1 LVADGWRGAGHGPD
15 DEAVPEERVVL
26 LADPHT
32 ETRETIAFHIAMAG
46 YPVVQAG
53 SVDRAIEELHRVHPD
68 LIVLSDDLGQDQPVG
83 DVIALLDDEA
93 DEGRVPV
100 ITLSDD
106 PGRERLVECLAVG
119 ARDHVRRGAAP
130 DELIPRIDAV
140 LRSGDELERLRQRNT
155 ELEFVAA
162 LDPVTGMAN
171 RRGLE
176 EELDRLAAGAARH
189 HIALSAVMARAAVPP
204 VSGPP
209 LARDQR
215 REGVRREL
223 GYLVSSV
230 RRADDF
236 AGVWDARTFAVLLP
250 LTAGEGA
257 AVLAERLRAVVAAA
271 PVRYGDEDIDVTVS
285 CAFTD
290 VGADTGRVFPALEAT
305 VAQVESEGGDA
316 VAPA

>member
-1 LVADGWRGAGHGPD
+1 MT
-15 DEAVPEERVVL
+15 EERVVL
-26 LADPHT
+26 LADSHT
-32 ETRETIAFHIAMAG
+32 EMRETIAFHLAMAG

-68 LIVLSDDLGQDQPVG
+68 LIVLSDDLGAEQPVG
-83 DVIALLDDEA
+83 EVIALLDDES

-106 PGRERLVECLAVG
+106 PGRERLAECLAVV

-130 DELIPRIDAV
+130 DELVPRIDAV
-140 LRSGDELERLRQRNT
+140 LRAGDELERLRQRNA

-162 LDPVTGMAN
+162 VDPVTGLAN

-176 EELDRLAAGAARH
+176 EELDRLSAGAARH
-189 HIALSAVMARAAVPP
+189 HVALSAVMARAAIPSVA
-204 VSGPP
+204 GPP
-209 LARDQR
+209 HARDQR

-236 AGVWDARTFAVLLP
+236 AGVWDARTFALLLP
-250 LTAGEGA
+250 LTASEGA

-271 PVRYGDEDIDVTVS
+271 PVRYGDEAVGVTVS
-285 CAFTD
+285 CTYTD
-290 VGADTGRVFPALEAT
+290 VGADTARVFPALEET
-305 VAQVESEGGDA
+305 VARVEAEGGDA

>member
-1 LVADGWRGAGHGPD
+1 M
-15 DEAVPEERVVL
+15 PEERVVL

-32 ETRETIAFHIAMAG
+32 ETRETIAYHIAMAG

-53 SVDRAIEELHRVHPD
+53 SVGRAIEELHRVHPD
-68 LIVLSDDLGQDQPVG
+68 LIVLSDDLGAEQAVG

-106 PGRERLVECLAVG
+106 PGRERLAECLALG
-119 ARDHVRRGAAP
+119 ARDHVRRGAAT
-130 DELIPRIDAV
+130 DELVPRIDAV
-140 LRSGDELERLRQRNT
+140 LRAGEEMERLRQRNA

-162 LDPVTGMAN
+162 VDQVTGLAN

-176 EELDRLAAGAARH
+176 EELDRLSAGAARH
-189 HIALSAVMARAAVPP
+189 HIALSAVLARAAIPATA
-204 VSGPP
+204 GPP
-209 LARDQR
+209 RAREQR

-236 AGVWDARTFAVLLP
+236 PGVWDARTFALLLP
-250 LTAGEGA
+250 LTASDGA
-257 AVLAERLRAVVAAA
+257 AVLAERLRAAVAAA
-271 PVRYGDEDIDVTVS
+271 PVRYGNEVIGVTMS
-285 CAFTD
+285 CAYTD
-290 VGADTGRVFPALEAT
+290 VGADTARVFPALEEA
-305 VAQVESEGGDA
+305 VARVEAGGGDS